1 MQTLLS
7 ILAGIAL
14 LVWGTHIVRS
24 GVLRVYGGS
33 LRGVLTRSI
42 SSRFHAFAAG
52 VGVTAL
58 VQSSSATA
66 LIVSSFASRNLMGL
80 APALAIMLGADVGT
94 SLVVQVFSFDLS
106 WLAPLAIGI
115 GVILH
120 LSRKATRAGQIG
132 RIAIGVGLIILAL
145 QMILAA
151 ARPFTQAAGVQ
162 VIFGSISGDPL
173 LDLLLGALFTILAW
187 SSLAV
192 VLLAAAFVASG
203 LIGLQVALF
212 LVLGANLGSGL
223 LALLATAGAGPAGQR
238 VALGNLFFK
247 LAGCLLTIPL
257 LGPIE
262 GVLAWLDPDPQR
274 LVVNFHTAFNLL
286 LAASL
291 LFFTAPVARLAT
303 RLLPDEP
310 KKPDAHARN
319 LDPAALET
327 PALALANAARE
338 ALRIGDVVEGMLGG
352 VLEAVRT
359 NDGRLARELKRRDD
373 VVDDLYAAIKLYLT
387 QISREALDE
396 RESRR
401 WAEIMSFTINLEH
414 VGDIVEHIVDD
425 LEEKKISQGRSF
437 SEAGMK
443 EIEELHARLMAT
455 LRLALNVFMSGDLKS
470 AQMLIA
476 QKVEFRDLGRA
487 YAGTHFDRLAW
498 QTPESIE
505 TSSLHLDIIN
515 DFKRI
520 NSHFC
525 AIAYPIL
532 EEAGVLAPTRLREE
546 PVNGAALPG
555 TPLPG
560 AARAGGERPGGPPG
574 TRPRNA

>member
-7 ILAGIAL
+7 ILAGVAL

-24 GVLRVYGGS
+24 GVLRVLGGN
-33 LRGVLTRSI
+33 LRGVLAQSTANRG
-42 SSRFHAFAAG
+42 HALLAG

-66 LIVSSFASRNLMGL
+66 LILSSFVSRKLMAL

-94 SLVVQVFSFDLS
+94 SLVVQVFSVDLS
-106 WLAPLAIGI
+106 WLAPLAIGA

-145 QMILAA
+145 QMILQA

-162 VIFGSISGDPL
+162 VIFGTLSGDPL
-173 LDLLLGALFTILAW
+173 LDLLIGALFTVFAW

-192 VLLAAAFVASG
+192 VLLTAAFAASG
-203 LIGLQVALF
+203 LIGLNVALF
-212 LVLGANLGSGL
+212 LVLGANLGSGFV
-223 LALLATAGAGPAGQR
+223 ALLATAGSGAAGRR
-238 VALGNLFFK
+238 VALGNFLFK
-247 LAGCLLTIPL
+247 LAGCVLTVPL
-257 LGPIE
+257 LGLITD
-262 GVLAWLDPDPQR
+262 GLAWLDPDPQR

-286 LAASL
+286 LAGSL
-291 LFFTAPVARLAT
+291 IAFTGPVARLAE
-303 RLLPDEP
+303 RLLPDDP
-310 KKPDAHARN
+310 QKAAAAQARN

-338 ALRIGDVVEGMLGG
+338 ALRIGDVIERMLGG

-359 NDGRLARELKRRDD
+359 NDGKLARELQRMDD
-373 VVDDLYAAIKLYLT
+373 VVDELYTSIKLYLT

-425 LEEKKISQGRSF
+425 LEQKKISQGRSF

-443 EIEELHARLMAT
+443 EIEELHARLMST
-455 LRLALNVFMSGDLKS
+455 LRLALNVFLNGDLKS

-476 QKVEFRDLGRA
+476 QKAEFRDLERA
-487 YAGTHFDRLAW
+487 YAGTHLDRLAW

-515 DFKRI
+515 EFKRI

-532 EEAGVLAPTRLREE
+532 EEAGVLARTRLRED
-546 PVNGAALPG
+546 VANGAARNDNGLPA
-555 TPLPG
+555 G
-560 AARAGGERPGGPPG
+560 AKPSK
-574 TRPRNA
+574 T

>member
-1 MQTLLS
+1 MQTLIS
-7 ILAGIAL
+7 ILAGVAL

-24 GVLRVYGGS
+24 GVLRVFGGN
-33 LRGVLTRSI
+33 LRKVLADSVAN
-42 SSRFHAFAAG
+42 RFHAFLAG
-52 VGVTAL
+52 LGVTAL

-66 LIVSSFASRNLMGL
+66 LIAGSFVGQNLMQL

-94 SLVVQVFSFDLS
+94 SLVVQLFSFDLS
-106 WLAPLAIGI
+106 WLAPLAIGG

-145 QMILAA
+145 QMILQA
-151 ARPFTQAAGVQ
+151 ARPFTQAAGVK
-162 VIFGSISGDPL
+162 VIFGTLSGDPL
-173 LDLLLGALFTILAW
+173 LDLLIGALFTVLAW

-192 VLLAAAFVASG
+192 VLLTAAFVATG
-203 LIGLQVALF
+203 LIGLKVGLF
-212 LVLGANLGSGL
+212 LVLGANLGSAL
-223 LALLATAGAGPAGQR
+223 VAVLANAAGTPGGRR

-247 LAGCLLTIPL
+247 LIGCVLTVPL
-257 LGPIE
+257 LGTIE
-262 GVLAWLDPDPQR
+262 SGLAWLDPDPQR
-274 LVVNFHTAFNLL
+274 LVVNFHTAFNAL
-286 LAASL
+286 LAL
-291 LFFTAPVARLAT
+291 TLIFFTEPVARLAT
-303 RLLPDEP
+303 RVLPDD
-310 KKPDAHARN
+310 PDNAAASRPRN

-327 PALALANAARE
+327 PALALGNAVRE
-338 ALRIGDVVEGMLGG
+338 ALRIGDTVEKMLGG
-352 VLEAVRT
+352 VLNAVRN
-359 NDGRLARELKRRDD
+359 NDGKLAREVRRMDD
-373 VVDDLYAAIKLYLT
+373 VVDDLYTSIKLYLT

-425 LEEKKISQGRSF
+425 LEEKKISKGRSF

-455 LRLALNVFMSGDLKS
+455 LRLALNVFLNGDLKS

-476 QKVEFRDLGRA
+476 QKAEFRDLERA
-487 YAGTHFDRLAW
+487 YAGTHLDRLAW

-532 EEAGVLAPTRLREE
+532 EEAGVLARTRRREE
-546 PVNGAALPG
+546 VVNGSERANG
-555 TPLPG
+555 TQ
-560 AARAGGERPGGPPG
+560 
-574 TRPRNA
+574 PRNA